1 MDAGKSIRDAQ
12 QAWAKSHGL
21 SPKQRGYV
29 ADVEANLW
37 KPLSACARSAFE
49 RGGGSELTSKLRALH
64 SSSALVANL
73 FDYWTDRDKAPLL
86 AALGVDADGAE
97 SLDFEARFPTGLG
110 GTPPHLDV
118 AIGLG
123 SGLVIAVESKFTEH
137 LTRSTEGKSKFASS
151 YFRSSD
157 GLWTQRGLPQCQTLA
172 EDLHRS
178 RCRFEFLDPGQ
189 LLKHALGLATQLV
202 DRFRLHYLYYDHP
215 GEESKAH
222 RSEVERFASLVGDEI
237 RFKAVTYQEVF
248 DKLKA
253 SNQLDPAYL
262 DYLEGRYF
270 PGKGGLVR

>member
-1 MDAGKSIRDAQ
+1 M
-12 QAWAKSHGL
+12 
-21 SPKQRGYV
+21 
-29 ADVEANLW
+29 ADVKDNLW
-37 KPLSACARSAFE
+37 RRRLSACAQAAFE
-49 RGGGSELTSKLRALH
+49 RGAGSELGSKLKALH
-64 SSSALVANL
+64 SSSALVANF
-73 FDYWTDRDKAPLL
+73 FDYWAERDMAPLL
-86 AALGVDADGAE
+86 SALGVEADGAG
-97 SLDFEARFPTGLG
+97 SLEFEARFPTGLG

-118 AIGLG
+118 ALKMR
-123 SGLVIAVESKFTEH
+123 SGLVVAVESKFTEH

-202 DRFRLHYLYYDHP
+202 DRFRLHYLYHDHP

-248 DKLKA
+248 DKLKG
-253 SNQLDPAYL
+253 SGQPDPGYL
-262 DYLEGRYF
+262 DYLAGRYF
-270 PGKGGLVR
+270 PG